1 MSSPRIAV
9 SGLVRRVDGLD
20 RSGVNVAYLAAV
32 LAAGGIPIILSPVL
46 GPDRA
51 EEALRGVDGLLL
63 TGGDDVDPAH
73 YGDIPSSQLGA
84 IDSRRDEFEFA
95 LFRSARARGLPV
107 LAVCRGLQLVNVA
120 LGGNLWQDLPSERP
134 GAVLHEQRVARDR
147 RTHAVRVSP
156 DTRTRAL
163 LGAER
168 LMVNSFHHQSIRE
181 LGDGLLATGWA
192 EDGVIEAAEVAD
204 GGWVVGVQWH
214 PESFHAEAA
223 SPDLAL
229 FRGLV
234 AESRRCAG

>member
-1 MSSPRIAV
+1 MNAPRIAV
-9 SGLVRRVDGLD
+9 SGLIRQVDGID

-32 LAAGGIPIILSPVL
+32 LAADGIPVILSPVL

-51 EEALRGVDGLLL
+51 GAALRGVEGLLL
-63 TGGDDVDPAH
+63 TGGEDVDPAH
-73 YGDIPSSQLGA
+73 YGGVPSPRLGA
-84 IDSRRDEFEFA
+84 LDNRRDAFELA
-95 LFRSARARGLPV
+95 LFRSARSRGMPV

-120 LGGNLWQDLPSERP
+120 LGGSLWQDLPTDRP
-134 GAVLHEQRVARDR
+134 GDIRHDQQAARDR
-147 RTHAVRVSP
+147 RTHAVRVTR

-168 LMVNSFHHQSIRE
+168 LLVNSFHHQAIRE
-181 LGDGLLATGWA
+181 LGDGLVATGWA
-192 EDGVIEAAEVAD
+192 EDGVIEAAEVED

-214 PESFHAEAA
+214 PESFHAESA

-234 AESRRCAG
+234 AESRRGTS

>member
-1 MSSPRIAV
+1 MNAPRIAV
-9 SGLVRRVDGLD
+9 SGLIRQIDGID

-32 LAAGGIPIILSPVL
+32 LAADGIPVILSPVL

-51 EEALRGVDGLLL
+51 EAALRGVEGLLL
-63 TGGDDVDPAH
+63 TGGEDVDPAH
-73 YGDIPSSQLGA
+73 YGGVPSPRLGVL
-84 IDSRRDEFEFA
+84 DSRRDAFELA
-95 LFRSARARGLPV
+95 LFRSARSRGMPV

-120 LGGNLWQDLPSERP
+120 LGGSLWQDLPTDRP
-134 GAVLHEQRVARDR
+134 GDIRHDQQAARDR
-147 RTHAVRVSP
+147 RTHAVRVTR

-168 LMVNSFHHQSIRE
+168 LLVNSFHHQAIRE
-181 LGDGLLATGWA
+181 LGEGLVATGWA
-192 EDGVIEAAEVAD
+192 EDGVIEAAEVED

-214 PESFHAEAA
+214 PESFHAESA

-234 AESRRCAG
+234 AESRRGTG

>member
-1 MSSPRIAV
+1 MNAPRIAV
-9 SGLVRRVDGLD
+9 SGLIRQVDGID

-32 LAAGGIPIILSPVL
+32 LAADGIPVILSPVL

-51 EEALRGVDGLLL
+51 EAALRGVEGLLL
-63 TGGDDVDPAH
+63 TGGEDVDPTH
-73 YGDIPSSQLGA
+73 YGGVPSPRLGA
-84 IDSRRDEFEFA
+84 LDSRRDAFELA
-95 LFRSARARGLPV
+95 LFRSARSRGMPV

-120 LGGNLWQDLPSERP
+120 LGGSLWQDLPTDRP
-134 GAVLHEQRVARDR
+134 GDIRHDQQAARDR
-147 RTHAVRVSP
+147 RTHAVRVTP

-168 LMVNSFHHQSIRE
+168 LLVNSFHHQAIRE
-181 LGDGLLATGWA
+181 LGDGLVATGWA
-192 EDGVIEAAEVAD
+192 EDGVIEAAEVED

-214 PESFHAEAA
+214 PESFHAEPA

-234 AESRRCAG
+234 AESRRGTG

>member
-1 MSSPRIAV
+1 MNAARIAV
-9 SGLVRRVDGLD
+9 SGLVRQVEGLD

-32 LAAGGIPIILSPVL
+32 LAADGVPIILSPVL

-51 EEALRGVDGLLL
+51 EAALHGMDGLLL
-63 TGGDDVDPAH
+63 TGGEDVDPAQ
-73 YGDIPSSQLGA
+73 YGGAPSPQLGTV
-84 IDSRRDEFEFA
+84 DRRRDAFELA
-95 LFRSARARGLPV
+95 LFRAARSRGLPV

-120 LGGNLWQDLPSERP
+120 LGGTLWQDLPTDRP
-134 GAVLHEQRVARDR
+134 GAVLHAQRTPRDR
-147 RTHAVRVSP
+147 RTHAVRVTPAS
-156 DTRTRAL
+156 RTREL
-163 LGAER
+163 LSTER
-168 LMVNSFHHQSIRE
+168 LQVNSFHHQAIRE

-214 PESFHAEAA
+214 PESFHAEPG

-234 AESRRCAG
+234 EASRRCAS